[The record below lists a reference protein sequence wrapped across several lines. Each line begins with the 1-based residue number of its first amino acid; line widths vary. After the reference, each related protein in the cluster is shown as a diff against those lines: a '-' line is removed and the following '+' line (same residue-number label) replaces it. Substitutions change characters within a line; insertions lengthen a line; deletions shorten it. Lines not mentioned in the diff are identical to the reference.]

1 MAINTNVDAL
11 DALRNLGTTAGK
23 FSASVQKLSSGLRIN
38 TAADDAAGYAISNKL
53 QAQVTGLNQAQR
65 NAQDGVSMVQ
75 TAAGG
80 ITEIQSMLQRI
91 RELGVEAGNATVGS
105 SDAASVNTEIGAL
118 HDEIN
123 RLAGTTTF
131 NGVALLTGSAAV
143 SQTGGTATVGAALA
157 TSGAVISAINVQGAA
172 AGTFTLTSGA
182 GTMTLSNGVGPGS
195 ISQTVALADMPAG
208 GNETFNFSQL
218 GVSFTIAGPT
228 GGNDVAAKIGADLTT
243 KTVITTATGAAQSV
257 FQVGANANE
266 TIGVNFNAAT
276 TTAMGL
282 DSAITGFNTAQGANW
297 ATQQNTAVSTLLT
310 ATDAAITQLNT
321 TASNLGAVQ
330 NRLTHTIAAV
340 GVASENLNASESRI
354 KDLDVASEMV
364 NFTKTQIL
372 QQAGTAILA
381 QANSAPQSIL
391 TLLR

>member
-1 MAINTNVDAL
+1 
-11 DALRNLGTTAGK
+11 
-23 FSASVQKLSSGLRIN
+23 
-38 TAADDAAGYAISNKL
+38 
-53 QAQVTGLNQAQR
+53 
-65 NAQDGVSMVQ
+65 MVQ

-105 SDAASVNTEIGAL
+105 SDAKSINTEVKAL
-118 HDEIN
+118 SAEID
-123 RLAGTTTF
+123 RLAGATQF
-131 NGVALLTGSAAV
+131 NGVALLTGGTTTSTVNAAGDV
-143 SQTGGTATVGAALA
+143 KVGAALVTGHQVVSA
-157 TSGAVISAINVQGAA
+157 VDVSGAAGGA
-172 AGTFTLTSGA
+172 TFTLTSSA
-182 GTMTLSNGVGPGS
+182 NSLTLTNAANV
-195 ISQTVALADMPAG
+195 SQTVAVTGAG
-208 GNETFNFSQL
+208 NQTFNFSQL
-218 GVSFTIAGPT
+218 GVSFSISGPAG
-228 GGNDVAAKIGADLTT
+228 AAADIEADLNN
-243 KTVITTATGAAQSV
+243 KLVKTTAGAAAQSV
-257 FQVGANANE
+257 FQVGANSGE
-266 TIGVNFNAAT
+266 TVGVNFASAQVADLGLTSALNTFDTAAT
-276 TTAMGL
+276 GGSWSTGTTQK
-282 DSAITGFNTAQGANW
+282 D
-297 ATQQNTAVSTLLT
+297 AVAGLLT
-310 ATDAAITQLNT
+310 ATDAAISALNV

>member
-1 MAINTNVDAL
+1 
-11 DALRNLGTTAGK
+11 
-23 FSASVQKLSSGLRIN
+23 
-38 TAADDAAGYAISNKL
+38 
-53 QAQVTGLNQAQR
+53 
-65 NAQDGVSMVQ
+65 
-75 TAAGG
+75 
-80 ITEIQSMLQRI
+80 
-91 RELGVEAGNATVGS
+91 
-105 SDAASVNTEIGAL
+105 
-118 HDEIN
+118 
-123 RLAGTTTF
+123 
-131 NGVALLTGSAAV
+131 
-143 SQTGGTATVGAALA
+143 
-157 TSGAVISAINVQGAA
+157 
-172 AGTFTLTSGA
+172 
-182 GTMTLSNGVGPGS
+182 
-195 ISQTVALADMPAG
+195 
-208 GNETFNFSQL
+208 
-218 GVSFTIAGPT
+218 VSFTIAGPT

>member
-11 DALRNLGTTAGK
+11 DALRNLGTTASK

-105 SDAASVNTEIGAL
+105 SDAASINTEVGAL
-118 HDEIN
+118 QSEIN
-123 RLAGTTTF
+123 RLAATTTF
-131 NGVALLTGSAAV
+131 NGVALLTGGNTASTVNAA
-143 SQTGGTATVGAALA
+143 GDIKVGAALA
-157 TSGAVISAINVQGAA
+157 TGHQVVSSVDVSGAAGGA
-172 AGTFTLTSGA
+172 TFTLASSA
-182 GTMTLSNGVGPGS
+182 NSLTLSSGGV
-195 ISQTVALADMPAG
+195 SQTVAVTG
-208 GNETFNFSQL
+208 SGNQTFNFSQL
-218 GVSFTIAGPT
+218 GVTFSISGPAG
-228 GGNDVAAKIGADLTT
+228 AAADIEADLNG
-243 KTVITTATGAAQSV
+243 KTVMTTAGAAAQSV

-266 TIGVNFNAAT
+266 TVGVTFADT
-276 TTAMGL
+276 TTASTGL
-282 DSAITGFNTAQGANW
+282 NLASAIGTFSVAAIGANGANW
-297 ATQQNTAVSTLLT
+297 AGSQKTAVAALLT
-310 ATDAAITQLNT
+310 ATDAAITTLNT
-321 TASNLGAVQ
+321 DAANLGAVQ

-354 KDLDVASEMV
+354 KDLDVAAEMV